1 MNIYQGQ
8 NGSITERKT
17 TDKNMANQSLKNIIN
32 NKILYKRK
40 SLSIKKT
47 DNYKSRT
54 INVNHDY
61 SIQRKFSLGNKNQS
75 KVNSSKKINE
85 QNLTN
90 NFKEIIYHKSNYGN
104 NILLPETSKHNIYK
118 KEKYLSKMFWNA
130 MNERNN
136 NNIIENNK
144 NSNNNIRVL
153 SKKNQVSKND
163 INKIKTNPKFNK
175 NNIIKKESSNNLE
188 NELNYEFEIKLM
200 KKKIKQLEKTNNK
213 LKLKL
218 FNLKTEQNRLKHKNQ
233 KEKIISEIIEIYN
246 LNQEINNNFQSDE
259 TNTIKSES
267 HSSINSFK
275 SMLLNIMDW
284 KYNYENKLMIAQ
296 FISAIKTIININH
309 DKNADIIN
317 EIKILLKKRNSY
329 KKDIN
334 EIISFFEMNKSYKE
348 YLLNLCNIFKFKN
361 LEQLDDFFK
370 ASFIKYNEEYKEMMK
385 LKNNVLY
392 NYNKNR
398 RKNTSCEKSQKFKNE
413 SKKRL
418 IKNNSVL
425 NININSRNI
434 ENIYGFSQR
443 NEDYFTYR
451 ENKPYTINQNKYFK
465 DLLDISGINKQNDF
479 MYKYNYRNISNKE
492 NINSRNLN
500 HFKVD
505 IPDYIKS
512 IAMHCIRNKK

>member
-163 INKIKTNPKFNK
+163 INKIKTNQKFNK
-175 NNIIKKESSNNLE
+175 NNIIKNESSNNLE

-218 FNLKTEQNRLKHKNQ
+218 FNLKTEQKRLKHKNQ
-233 KEKIISEIIEIYN
+233 KEKIISEII
-246 LNQEINNNFQSDE
+246 Q
-259 TNTIKSES
+259 
-267 HSSINSFK
+267 FK
-275 SMLLNIMDW
+275 S
-284 KYNYENKLMIAQ
+284 
-296 FISAIKTIININH
+296 
-309 DKNADIIN
+309 
-317 EIKILLKKRNSY
+317 
-329 KKDIN
+329 
-334 EIISFFEMNKSYKE
+334 
-348 YLLNLCNIFKFKN
+348 
-361 LEQLDDFFK
+361 
-370 ASFIKYNEEYKEMMK
+370 
-385 LKNNVLY
+385 
-392 NYNKNR
+392 
-398 RKNTSCEKSQKFKNE
+398 
-413 SKKRL
+413 
-418 IKNNSVL
+418 
-425 NININSRNI
+425 
-434 ENIYGFSQR
+434 
-443 NEDYFTYR
+443 
-451 ENKPYTINQNKYFK
+451 
-465 DLLDISGINKQNDF
+465 
-479 MYKYNYRNISNKE
+479 
-492 NINSRNLN
+492 
-500 HFKVD
+500 
-505 IPDYIKS
+505 
-512 IAMHCIRNKK
+512 RNK